1 MFGFNVKYKII
12 SGLVLSGISSMVMG
26 ETISLSCGAVG
37 SEREVCREGAKAW
50 EEKTGH
56 TVNIVS
62 TPNDTNEQLALFQQ
76 LLANKASDVDVFQVD
91 VVWPGILGSHFIDLK
106 PFTNGIEKEHF
117 DSIVQNNTV
126 EGELKAMPWFT
137 DAGLLYY
144 RKDLLEKYGFE
155 APKTWDE
162 LAETARAVMKAEQQ
176 DGNNKMQGFVF
187 QGKAYEG
194 LTCNAL
200 EWISSFGGGTIV
212 DAQGNV
218 SVNNAQAIEALDKV
232 ASWIGDIAPQGVLN
246 YAEEEA
252 RGTFQSGYA
261 VFMRSWPYAWA
272 LANSSESPIKGK
284 VGVSVLP
291 SNEPTMVGSATL
303 GGWQLAVSKYS
314 NHPEIAADLVMFL
327 TSKEEQKRR
336 AIVGGYNPTYP
347 ELYEDAEILAANPF
361 FAELYDTF
369 TNAVARPSDVT
380 KGKYNRVS
388 NAFWEATHSVLAGN
402 SDAATALNALE
413 TQLNAIKKRGW

>member
-1 MFGFNVKYKII
+1 M
-12 SGLVLSGISSMVMG
+12 
-26 ETISLSCGAVG
+26 
-37 SEREVCREGAKAW
+37 
-50 EEKTGH
+50 
-56 TVNIVS
+56 
-62 TPNDTNEQLALFQQ
+62 
-76 LLANKASDVDVFQVD
+76 
-91 VVWPGILGSHFIDLK
+91 
-106 PFTNGIEKEHF
+106 
-117 DSIVQNNTV
+117 
-126 EGELKAMPWFT
+126 
-137 DAGLLYY
+137 
-144 RKDLLEKYGFE
+144 
-155 APKTWDE
+155 
-162 LAETARAVMKAEQQ
+162 AETARAVMKAEQQ

-232 ASWIGDIAPQGVLN
+232 ASWIGDITPQGVLN

-284 VGVSVLP
+284 VGVSALP

-402 SDAATALNALE
+402 SDATTALNVLE
-413 TQLNAIKKRGW
+413 AQLNAIKKRGW